1 MFAVR
6 SFMKIPIPERFMRQ
20 GDANIKFVALRHKF
34 ACEKS
39 AHQYDFSHYFSF
51 TDMIQ
56 HPHRS
61 FCHR

>member
-39 AHQYDFSHYFSF
+39 SHQCDFSHFAPFIASLDSPDAF
-51 TDMIQ
+51 FIG
-56 HPHRS
+56 
-61 FCHR
+61 